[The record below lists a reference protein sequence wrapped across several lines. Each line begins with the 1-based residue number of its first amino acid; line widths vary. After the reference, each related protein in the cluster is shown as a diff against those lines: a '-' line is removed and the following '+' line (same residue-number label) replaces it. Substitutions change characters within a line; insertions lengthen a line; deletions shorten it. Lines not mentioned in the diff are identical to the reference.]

1 MIYKQTTSTRRASAE
16 KRRRIIDAAYTLVAR
31 GGFQEASI
39 RSTAEGAGIST
50 GSVYSYFGNRDE
62 LLAELFRELAAH
74 EFAAVEEAVRGAS
87 PGLESSLAAL
97 IETFADRALKAPVTA
112 EALLFEPASPLV
124 EAERL
129 KFRGRY
135 HRLIVEVIDDGI
147 LNGAIPP
154 QNSGVSARAITGAIS
169 EALMGRLSP
178 TAPAENHEDIK
189 NTLIIFC
196 TRALGVTQ

>member
-16 KRRRIIDAAYTLVAR
+16 KRRSIIDAAYNLVAR
-31 GGFQEASI
+31 GGFHEASI

-62 LLAELFRELAAH
+62 LLAELFRELASH
-74 EFAAVEEAVRGAS
+74 EFAAVEEAVRAAA
-87 PGLESSLAAL
+87 PGLEASLAAL

-135 HRLIVEVIDDGI
+135 HRLIVEIIDDGI
-147 LNGAIPP
+147 LNGTIPP
-154 QNSGVSARAITGAIS
+154 QDSGVCARAITGAIS

-178 TAPAENHEDIK
+178 TTPAQNQEDIT
-189 NTLIIFC
+189 NTIIRFC
-196 TRALGVTQ
+196 TRALGVTR